1 MGVGIASDQ
10 NVSDIAAIA
19 IGELQIKDGEI
30 NGLTLQKHI
39 GFLETCR
46 LEDIRDFCERSHNLA
61 QQVQENLLVFN
72 N

>member
-19 IGELQIKDGEI
+19 AIAIGELQIKHGEI

-61 QQVQENLLVFN
+61 
-72 N
+72 